1 VAFELGWAGPANFG
15 PTQTRDDGSADQC
28 VKQNIT
34 GGFGTYEAR
43 RPGHRLHQ
51 RICRTPTTPVPSSA
65 ANSAAEKQIS
75 PASLLVSPSEF
86 GG

>member
-1 VAFELGWAGPANFG
+1 VAGGVWVGLGRSS
-15 PTQTRDDGSADQC
+15 PTQTRDDGFADQC

-43 RPGHRLHQ
+43 RPGHRLPQ
-51 RICRTPTTPVPSSA
+51 RICRTPTAPVPSSA